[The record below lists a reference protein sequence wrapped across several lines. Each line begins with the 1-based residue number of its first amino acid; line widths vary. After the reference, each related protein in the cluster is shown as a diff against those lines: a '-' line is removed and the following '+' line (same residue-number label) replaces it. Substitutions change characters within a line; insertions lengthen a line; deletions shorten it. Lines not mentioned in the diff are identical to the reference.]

1 MDKIIFPSI
10 LNNVIVDKDN
20 LKIKHTREGQAE
32 IETIEGRSE
41 FIEESFSHVG
51 ELNQETNKYDI
62 EITTS
67 KEYENEYTEKSSSII
82 SIDRPLKST
91 PSGLCDKIYKHGDN
105 YKLLTQ
111 IGEKPFEQE
120 YNKESLEK
128 GESIVL
134 ENSNKNNLIEIEEIW
149 GNTWQDDTDSKNLFD
164 GELRQGDISS
174 SDGQDTTS
182 SLRVSSV
189 NFIPVNNSKV
199 LYIYRENANGNFAFR
214 CYDNNKNILGTTE
227 ANRTQKSFSLSLLD
241 GTSYVRFIDETN
253 DLTNKYS
260 VAIESITAYEP
271 YHKADLSNIKHL
283 GELYVDE
290 SGQPILDS
298 DGREQYKI
306 EIKSFNDNLNRTDD
320 IFVID
325 GSNQYPE
332 IKLDNTIF
340 KPNTNYEVIIK
351 VLENTLEEDVRDFT
365 AAHVSVFNGALEI
378 TIPRG
383 FIGEKKVIK
392 STVPDF
398 TNRLENYTFRY
409 ALPNTTKGSA
419 KIKVCIRERETL
431 GEVGYIPHQSHKTSI
446 LLPCQLCKVSDVA
459 DRLYWNSENRKYIV
473 EKNILQTKLLSF
485 RSKYGVFFQEP
496 VIEGKFDKENIDS
509 AFIRTKGLVCQGFE
523 YNGYNSP
530 AKTQGN
536 LALSFPSNLSGRA
549 YPYPDEEWTLE
560 EVNSYIGEGKD
571 LYAKLTTP
579 QLVETNVLE
588 QAILPCYKDKTYID
602 ILSNSITGTFKA
614 NLLTPKI
621 TDFPYID
628 EINDAISDGTTLL
641 YPLPK
646 NEITETDI
654 EIDNQ
659 ITTYGTDTTFEFNG
673 AIPKITL
680 NKVPNDY
687 AYNESRS
694 LAKGE
699 VIDVESFEDIDTTKT
714 IEIKSIEG
722 QTYQNLMQ
730 DPIKNSIAKY
740 SIDMQGET
748 IEVSDWKAEQD
759 VEIKE
764 IHGNTFVNML
774 EDKVDSAIVKNI
786 ATYQGKVID
795 GSNEIILIEVDKF
808 EFGKIIN
815 STTGEVSDASNIWVS
830 NFVKVKPSK
839 EINFKNKVN
848 TSYYNLYLYDKD
860 YNYIGYIGKNTN
872 DFNCMISEGC
882 SFVRILLP
890 FSEAQGVSNIGVT
903 ISYISSDNNLDK
915 YTKLT
920 VDEIQGNTMQNLIVN
935 PNNVEETC
943 EFIYSGND
951 TTHTIENSTISK
963 ITVDELLGN
972 TWQNSEDLSDIRS
985 VGELQEDGSYKIDIL
1000 SKNNLFPYNC
1010 TPIDD
1015 SPVLGKLVVTNIQ
1028 NGFNV
1033 KNTAHGN
1040 YQCVRI
1046 ELTKLKSGVEYR
1058 LKAKA
1063 RNYLGSTIDIYMK
1076 SGLSSGEFKNETTG
1090 DLNINKTFTL
1100 DSGVTKAS
1108 LYLYITKQTADAN
1121 VDFYDFCLTE
1131 ANIDTEPK
1139 FHKTTILLPCQLMKV
1154 GDISDK
1160 LYWDSVKGKYV
1171 IEKNVGKTNA
1181 NDFWE
1186 KDTGNE
1192 MYYLSCSYN
1201 SQKPK
1206 VNTGMFLG
1214 QHGINK
1220 IVYGRGGVYYNGEST
1235 VLNGKFQSY
1244 SDEYINSLV
1253 PSELYYQLETPQII
1267 ETEYTN
1273 PNLLQFD
1280 TYDEVTYI
1288 DSTPS
1293 DTSIEPN
1300 IVINSNGVEREC
1312 LLKANTKYIVKF
1324 NTSLDSEIDLGGTK
1338 LNVLSTDNQIEITT
1352 PSTLVHNQLR
1362 VAKESAIIKDLM
1374 VLEGTYEN
1382 ELHIPYMEGINS
1394 YGDYDEES
1402 GKYRVE
1408 LICYN
1413 IDRNEEQK
1421 LTFLLDEPL
1430 RRIGSI
1436 SDRLY
1441 FDNEKGYYCVK
1452 RKIEKIKFSND
1463 DIWESAWGE
1472 TTNYIGIKNTKDL
1485 PIDTHNVNL
1494 LCDKLPQ
1501 EQYVSLSSKD
1511 YEWVCLANTSINLK
1525 IKKNKLTS
1533 LDSAGINKYCEDLN
1547 ILYTTKTPVIEELTE
1562 YTSNT
1567 LKCYNNKT
1575 SIEGNNFISPNLIT
1589 ATTLPLSTK
1598 ALIKP
1603 NTKYTMFMDTD
1614 CDINYNLGGLEG
1626 VYLEKNTLGGN
1637 LLDYAM
1643 IESGTIDTETGLDLE
1658 HSNMARSNFLQ
1669 VNPNSIING
1678 VNEGGFTNIVLSYDN
1693 NKKFISKI
1701 YHGISVNFTITTP
1714 INCAYIRI
1722 VSNVNLMLNPQRFKY
1737 SITGSG
1743 NKNSILLTTPS
1754 TLSNSTL
1761 TLLGEGNVRNVTLLE
1776 GDYINSYI
1784 PDTFID
1790 EIKSVGD
1797 YDEESGKYKVE
1808 VIINNSHKKTI
1819 LLEEP
1824 LRKVG
1829 NVSDRLYWDN
1839 TRGKVC
1845 IEKNI
1850 AFKSEDINFNSNGFV
1865 GLTSSNHKSQ
1875 TFILCDKYRYLPW
1888 NIKTNDCISSYNNGV
1903 ALRLYF
1909 AEGDSKENYPKN
1921 IKYCYQLNTP
1931 QIIETDIIEP
1941 LIATLSQG
1949 NTIITTENEVKP
1961 NLWIYDGGLEKEVSI
1976 APSTTYY
1983 LSANTENDIQVD
1995 LGGAVV
2001 NYLSTDTIK
2010 SITTPSTLN
2019 SNTIK
2024 FMGNGYVKD
2033 VMLRV
2038 DNREDIP
2045 YFEGLE
2051 NVGEYDEV
2059 SGKYKIEIIS
2069 KGTNVV
2075 LDEKVI
2081 FLNNPLRK
2089 GDYILPNGNIIR
2101 GDSEDIE
2108 IIEDMP
2114 IMEFAVDGISYIDSN
2129 NLIKPIISASIPTK
2143 SIRKLEK
2150 PTEISI
2156 VSNEDKHTISWTG
2169 DKGVES
2175 YDIRLN
2181 DEIIQT
2187 VDYTNTS
2194 WVNDNE
2200 MSGDITITAKNHL
2213 IESDK
2218 SDGLNIL
2225 TIPNQCKLT
2234 SFDCIYKDNLY
2245 QMVIGFEKNSNIANG
2260 YKIKYT
2266 LDNGEIVEE
2275 ELTDLDNV
2283 VGQHQISLPV
2293 IEDKIDVKIYPYN
2306 EAGSNEYKDYKSFY
2320 VTPTPLWTYLTSN
2333 DNFLFRIKDR
2343 FNFETWYN
2351 LKTKSSDNMGR
2362 FDGSLD
2368 WNDYPIGGNEGI
2380 NGLLIDYTLQTHP
2393 EEELLVS
2400 AVMNDGEFNHIPS
2413 IPFRA
2418 SKILDITLLAPKGF
2432 KMEWVDDGV
2441 AKFSWEDN
2449 YVNENYFE
2457 FSYSLNGGIEEHIRI
2472 DSSSVETDGKI
2483 YSYTYKFDEYGV
2495 LSARVRMVWELN
2507 TSAYTDSKTA
2517 TFVEVTGLPPSWIV
2531 KKYDGDNLVVSW
2543 EAQSYVEKYEVK
2555 IECDGATEILDIVQD
2570 MFNLDLN
2577 KYHGKDVRISIRTH
2591 FTTGLITE
2599 YSDSISFKPVSESQ
2613 VINNISYRPIKV
2625 EKDNN
2630 VRITTKINE
2639 IFTSYQ
2645 RVVNTINNESVLH
2658 TKICK
2663 EMIGVEALLNN
2674 TFYNIVNEK
2683 YSNNIMVSTPNVE
2696 SKFNIYAKTYKQ
2708 VEIDKLLN
2716 SYIYTPILSKFTD
2729 FISIQKVT
2737 IVCIGD
2743 SITAGHPLYWA
2754 ESNTGVIEAQYPYW
2768 LSKRLNGQYNVI
2780 NKGFGSDRT
2789 FNVLARFKKD
2799 VLDLNPQ
2806 YCIIQA
2812 GTNDIYWGS
2821 AEAGDDYTKFDKTLN
2836 DMKNN
2841 IMQCVQL
2848 CFDND
2853 IIPII
2858 GNLIPRTQAVTIPMV
2873 KYGLIEFNKWIA
2885 EYANETE
2892 GVSYVDFFNA
2902 GKNSL
2907 PPTPLE
2913 DPDNPYALNPLYDGD
2928 TRYDAQGNVIS
2939 QGAGIHLNID
2949 GYRIMA
2955 EAIPLNYFKATSTGI
2970 KMYLDSDCTKE
2981 ENYNNDDAL
2990 YPFYTIKLDDLK
3002 LGRTKTIVRYLKN
3015 IGDSQVVFAM
3025 YQANGYNINYTF
3037 ENEDKST
3044 QDYVSGILLP
3054 DRKVKVTMNITPL
3067 MEDSKAAITL
3077 FVAGRQFT
3085 QN

>member
-67 KEYENEYTEKSSSII
+67 KEYENGYTEKSSSII
-82 SIDRPLKST
+82 SIDKPLKST

-134 ENSNKNNLIEIEEIW
+134 ENSNNNNLIEIEEIW
-149 GNTWQDDTDSKNLFD
+149 GNTWQDDTDSKNLFGKNVVTNHGASMKNITWSD
-164 GELRQGDISS
+164 DNNVSFDINTQSWNGFELILDSTKTYTLS
-174 SDGQDTTS
+174 LNFTTS
-182 SLRVSSV
+182 TIEGEPASLR
-189 NFIPVNNSKV
+189 
-199 LYIYRENANGNFAFR
+199 LYGDGINHPLTNGS
-214 CYDNNKNILGTTE
+214 I
-227 ANRTQKSFSLSLLD
+227 NRVKYTFSN
-241 GTSYVRFIDETN
+241 TSYIRICGISTRGVVNHIEFKDVQIEEG
-253 DLTNKYS
+253 S
-260 VAIESITAYEP
+260 VATDYVD

-290 SGQPILDS
+290 EGNPILDS
-298 DGREQYKI
+298 EGREQYKI
-306 EIKSFNDNLNRTDD
+306 EIESRNFYTNDLFYLGNNVSELNLEPNFINTNNVRNSKFTIELECGDFTDGKIIYFKNGYSLELSKVGTFLKLRNFNADVGEKTKMFNCNKGDIISIVYNGNVNLYVNGKFIDNL
-320 IFVID
+320 
-325 GSNQYPE
+325 GWLQYYGNVYVVQNLSFLK
-332 IKLDNTIF
+332 INTI
-340 KPNTNYEVIIK
+340 
-351 VLENTLEEDVRDFT
+351 
-365 AAHVSVFNGALEI
+365 SVEQKYLL
-378 TIPRG
+378 
-383 FIGEKKVIK
+383 K
-392 STVPDF
+392 SEPKT
-398 TNRLENYTFRY
+398 Y
-409 ALPNTTKGSA
+409 
-419 KIKVCIRERETL
+419 
-431 GEVGYIPHQSHKTSI
+431 KTSI
-446 LLPCQLCKVSDVA
+446 LLPCQLCKVGDAA
-459 DRLYWNSENRKYIV
+459 DRLYWDSEEGKYIV
-473 EKNILQTKLLSF
+473 EKNIADPKVFKNLPLTTHTYEINGNKYYSVDFTSPVSFINGTRNILSTKL
-485 RSKYGVFFQEP
+485 KYNNLIWGD
-496 VIEGKFDKENIDS
+496 IDSEGIRAMNNTITIRVLFDKVTDIT
-509 AFIRTKGLVCQGFE
+509 AFINDMDIYIET
-523 YNGYNSP
+523 
-530 AKTQGN
+530 
-536 LALSFPSNLSGRA
+536 SN
-549 YPYPDEEWTLE
+549 
-560 EVNSYIGEGKD
+560 
-571 LYAKLTTP
+571 P
-579 QLVETNVLE
+579 QLIETNVLE
-588 QAILPCYKDKTYID
+588 QAVLPCYKDKTYID

-621 TDFPYID
+621 TNFPYID
-628 EINDAISDGTTLL
+628 EINDTISDGTTLL

-748 IEVSDWKAEQD
+748 IEVSDWEAEQD

-786 ATYQGKVID
+786 ATYQGK
-795 GSNEIILIEVDKF
+795 
-808 EFGKIIN
+808 
-815 STTGEVSDASNIWVS
+815 TVSLDEN
-830 NFVKVKPSK
+830 
-839 EINFKNKVN
+839 
-848 TSYYNLYLYDKD
+848 YNRFD
-860 YNYIGYIGKNTN
+860 
-872 DFNCMISEGC
+872 
-882 SFVRILLP
+882 
-890 FSEAQGVSNIGVT
+890 
-903 ISYISSDNNLDK
+903 
-915 YTKLT
+915 KLT
-920 VDEIQGNTMQNLIVN
+920 IDEIQGNTMQNLIVN

-972 TWQNSEDLSDIRS
+972 TWQNSDDLSDIRS

-1000 SKNNLFPYNC
+1000 SKNNLMSKMIFGSVSNSG
-1010 TPIDD
+1010 ILED
-1015 SPVLGKLVVTNIQ
+1015 SNIIMRPLNYIYLEPNTEYKIEFNKPLESFSIIMNYYRD
-1028 NGFNV
+1028 NGEWSHYSVMYSKDSRLIFTSHASCRKIMFRLENI
-1033 KNTAHGN
+1033 KPA
-1040 YQCVRI
+1040 
-1046 ELTKLKSGVEYR
+1046 EYR
-1058 LKAKA
+1058 GIDLEVRFVKT
-1063 RNYLGSTIDIYMK
+1063 STEYQ
-1076 SGLSSGEFKNETTG
+1076 S
-1090 DLNINKTFTL
+1090 
-1100 DSGVTKAS
+1100 
-1108 LYLYITKQTADAN
+1108 
-1121 VDFYDFCLTE
+1121 
-1131 ANIDTEPK
+1131 
-1139 FHKTTILLPCQLMKV
+1139 HKTTILLPCQLQKV
-1154 GDISDK
+1154 GDVSDK
-1160 LYWDSVKGKYV
+1160 FYYDSGKGKWC
-1171 IEKNVGKTNA
+1171 IEKNINQYRYDYDTENYHIAISGQNNNGLTKGFINKPSDKKGNVPLAKINIMCDGIKSLSYEDSINELDMCITNSSDGRPLIISSSTNHNEARVLIEGKTI
-1181 NDFWE
+1181 
-1186 KDTGNE
+1186 
-1192 MYYLSCSYN
+1192 L
-1201 SQKPK
+1201 
-1206 VNTGMFLG
+1206 
-1214 QHGINK
+1214 
-1220 IVYGRGGVYYNGEST
+1220 
-1235 VLNGKFQSY
+1235 
-1244 SDEYINSLV
+1244 
-1253 PSELYYQLETPQII
+1253 YQLGTPQII

-1300 IVINSNGVEREC
+1300 IVINSNGVQREC
-1312 LLKANTKYIVKF
+1312 LLKANTKYTVKF

-1338 LNVLSTDNQIEITT
+1338 LNVLSADNQIEITT
-1352 PSTLVHNQLR
+1352 PSALVHNQLR

-1413 IDRNEEQK
+1413 IDKNEEQK

-1441 FDNEKGYYCVK
+1441 FDNEKGYYCVE

-1485 PIDTHNVNL
+1485 PIDTYNVNL

-1501 EQYVSLSSKD
+1501 EQYTSLSSKD

-1533 LDSAGINKYCEDLN
+1533 LDSTGINKYCEDLN
-1547 ILYTTKTPVIEELTE
+1547 ILYTTKAPVIEELTE

-1567 LKCYNNKT
+1567 LKCYNDKT

-1589 ATTLPLSTK
+1589 VTTLPLSTK

-1614 CDINYNLGGLEG
+1614 CDINYNLGGVEG
-1626 VYLEKNTLGGN
+1626 VY
-1637 LLDYAM
+1637 
-1643 IESGTIDTETGLDLE
+1643 
-1658 HSNMARSNFLQ
+1658 
-1669 VNPNSIING
+1669 ING
-1678 VNEGGFTNIVLSYDN
+1678 EGKIL
-1693 NKKFISKI
+1693 IS
-1701 YHGISVNFTITTP
+1701 T
-1714 INCAYIRI
+1714 
-1722 VSNVNLMLNPQRFKY
+1722 Q
-1737 SITGSG
+1737 
-1743 NKNSILLTTPS
+1743 S

-1784 PDTFID
+1784 PDIFID

-1808 VIINNSHKKTI
+1808 VIINNLHKKTI
-1819 LLEEP
+1819 LLP
-1824 LRKVG
+1824 CQLCKVG
-1829 NVSDRLYWDN
+1829 DIEDRLYWDSEN
-1839 TRGKVC
+1839 GKYVV
-1845 IEKNI
+1845 EKNI
-1850 AFKSEDINFNSNGFV
+1850 VNETYKDKTGWSVWYHSEPILRFMTTPTNTPVNSSSLKVLSNKIPSVGYNINQKNIYIANGRLCLILNDND
-1865 GLTSSNHKSQ
+1865 LTS
-1875 TFILCDKYRYLPW
+1875 
-1888 NIKTNDCISSYNNGV
+1888 NDLNG
-1903 ALRLYF
+1903 LNDWL
-1909 AEGDSKENYPKN
+1909 EEKELTVY
-1921 IKYCYQLNTP
+1921 YQLNTP
-1931 QIIETDIIEP
+1931 QIIETDITEP
-1941 LIATLSQG
+1941 LIATLPQG

-1961 NLWIYDGGLEKEVSI
+1961 NLWIYDSGLEKEVSI

-1995 LGGAVV
+1995 LGGTVV

-2010 SITTPSTLN
+2010 SITTPSILN

-2101 GDSEDIE
+2101 SDSEDIE

-2114 IMEFAVDGISYIDSN
+2114 IMEFAIEGIRSIDSN
-2129 NLIKPIISASIPTK
+2129 NLIKPIISTSIPTK

-2194 WVNDNE
+2194 WINNNE

-2245 QMVIGFEKNSNIANG
+2245 QMVIGFQKNSNIATG
-2260 YKIKYT
+2260 YKIKYI

-2283 VGQHQISLPV
+2283 VGQYQISLPV

-2306 EAGSNEYKDYKSFY
+2306 KAGSNEYKDYKSFY

-2483 YSYTYKFDEYGV
+2483 YSYTYKFDEYGI

-2555 IECDGATEILDIVQD
+2555 IECDGATEIFDIVQD

-2729 FISIQKVT
+2729 FMSIQKVT

-2902 GKNSL
+2902 GKNSI

-2928 TRYDAQGNVIS
+2928 TKYDAQGNVIS
-2939 QGAGIHLNID
+2939 QGAGIHLNIE

-2955 EAIPLNYFKATSTGI
+2955 EAIPLSYFKATSTGI

>member
-67 KEYENEYTEKSSSII
+67 KEYENGYTEKSSSII
-82 SIDRPLKST
+82 SIDKPLKST

-149 GNTWQDDTDSKNLFD
+149 GNTWQDENNL
-164 GELRQGDISS
+164 EDI
-174 SDGQDTTS
+174 
-182 SLRVSSV
+182 RH
-189 NFIPVNNSKV
+189 I
-199 LYIYRENANGNFAFR
+199 
-214 CYDNNKNILGTTE
+214 
-227 ANRTQKSFSLSLLD
+227 
-241 GTSYVRFIDETN
+241 
-253 DLTNKYS
+253 
-260 VAIESITAYEP
+260 
-271 YHKADLSNIKHL
+271 

-298 DGREQYKI
+298 YGREQYKI
-306 EIKSFNDNLNRTDD
+306 DIKSFNKNLFSDD
-320 IFVID
+320 IMNGRQIVEEIDGEIKYKIDKAYATSGSDDHPFVINKGFKNNTQYVFTFTTESIGWINLHIKYTD
-325 GSNQYPE
+325 GTMFSKGVMNQTYSANSDIGKTIE
-332 IKLDNTIF
+332 FISFATGGVNYIKNIQ
-340 KPNTNYEVIIK
+340 
-351 VLENTLEEDVRDFT
+351 LEEGVTPTDMV
-365 AAHVSVFNGALEI
+365 N
-378 TIPRG
+378 
-383 FIGEKKVIK
+383 
-392 STVPDF
+392 
-398 TNRLENYTFRY
+398 
-409 ALPNTTKGSA
+409 
-419 KIKVCIRERETL
+419 
-431 GEVGYIPHQSHKTSI
+431 HQSYKTSI
-446 LLPCQLCKVSDVA
+446 LSPYQLCKVGDISDK
-459 DRLYWNSENRKYIV
+459 LYWDSVKGKYVI
-473 EKNILQTKLLSF
+473 EKNITDASIFKNLTNIMSSNYTCDSGNQYHSADIISPVEISPNTENIITTQLKVNNKIWGNVDFEGIRSMGELLSI
-485 RSKYGVFFQEP
+485 RVLYNRA
-496 VIEGKFDKENIDS
+496 ENIID
-509 AFIRTKGLVCQGFE
+509 FI
-523 YNGYNSP
+523 NNM
-530 AKTQGN
+530 
-536 LALSFPSNLSGRA
+536 
-549 YPYPDEEWTLE
+549 D
-560 EVNSYIGEGKD
+560 I
-571 LYAKLTTP
+571 YAAMKTP
-579 QLVETNVLE
+579 QLIETNVLE
-588 QAILPCYKDKTYID
+588 QAVLPCYKDKTYID

-628 EINDAISDGTTLL
+628 EINDTISDGTTLL
-641 YPLPK
+641 YPLPR

-673 AIPKITL
+673 AIPKTTL

-714 IEIKSIEG
+714 IDIKSIEG

-748 IEVSDWKAEQD
+748 IEVTDWKAEQD

-786 ATYQGKVID
+786 ATYQGK
-795 GSNEIILIEVDKF
+795 
-808 EFGKIIN
+808 
-815 STTGEVSDASNIWVS
+815 TVSLDEN
-830 NFVKVKPSK
+830 
-839 EINFKNKVN
+839 
-848 TSYYNLYLYDKD
+848 YNRFD
-860 YNYIGYIGKNTN
+860 
-872 DFNCMISEGC
+872 
-882 SFVRILLP
+882 
-890 FSEAQGVSNIGVT
+890 
-903 ISYISSDNNLDK
+903 
-915 YTKLT
+915 KLT
-920 VDEIQGNTMQNLIVN
+920 IDEIQGNTMQNLIVN

-1000 SKNNLFPYNC
+1000 SKNKNIFSDELLSSKK
-1010 TPIDD
+1010 TTTIDGLEYYVING
-1015 SPVLGKLVVTNIQ
+1015 SGLGNAIFAIKNNKIFKEKTQYTISFDYINSNNVAWNNIYIEYSDNQ
-1028 NGFNV
+1028 HSTILGISD
-1033 KNTAHGN
+1033 KSNT
-1040 YQCVRI
+1040 RI
-1046 ELTKLKSGVEYR
+1046 ELTSKPTCTIKAIYFTTESGKDAYI
-1058 LKAKA
+1058 
-1063 RNYLGSTIDIYMK
+1063 RNVQIIEG
-1076 SGLSSGEFKNETTG
+1076 
-1090 DLNINKTFTL
+1090 
-1100 DSGVTKAS
+1100 
-1108 LYLYITKQTADAN
+1108 ADN
-1121 VDFYDFCLTE
+1121 TSYE
-1131 ANIDTEPK
+1131 EPK
-1139 FHKTTILLPCQLMKV
+1139 SHKTTILLPCQLQKI
-1154 GDISDK
+1154 GDVSDK
-1160 LYWDSVKGKYV
+1160 FYYDSGKGKWCV
-1171 IEKNVGKTNA
+1171 EKNINQYRYDYDTENYYITISGQNNNGLNKGFINKPSDKKGNIPLAKTNIMCDGIKSLSYEDSINELDMCITNSSDGRPLIVSSSTNNNEARVLIEGKTI
-1181 NDFWE
+1181 
-1186 KDTGNE
+1186 
-1192 MYYLSCSYN
+1192 L
-1201 SQKPK
+1201 
-1206 VNTGMFLG
+1206 
-1214 QHGINK
+1214 
-1220 IVYGRGGVYYNGEST
+1220 
-1235 VLNGKFQSY
+1235 
-1244 SDEYINSLV
+1244 
-1253 PSELYYQLETPQII
+1253 YQLGNPQII

-1288 DSTPS
+1288 NSTPS

-1312 LLKANTKYIVKF
+1312 LLKANTKYTVKF

-1352 PSTLVHNQLR
+1352 PSALVHNQLR

-1413 IDRNEEQK
+1413 IDKNEEQK

-1441 FDNEKGYYCVK
+1441 FDNEKGYYCVE
-1452 RKIEKIKFSND
+1452 RKIVEKK
-1463 DIWESAWGE
+1463 
-1472 TTNYIGIKNTKDL
+1472 
-1485 PIDTHNVNL
+1485 
-1494 LCDKLPQ
+1494 
-1501 EQYVSLSSKD
+1501 LSSFIYSYQAGNSNSSSNVYLCNYYNVGCNNINNVIANYPYVRNLNVTDKTNRGYYFD
-1511 YEWVCLANTSINLK
+1511 GNKNLWVRVLK
-1525 IKKNKLTS
+1525 SDVNNSSDLDLLNDF
-1533 LDSAGINKYCEDLN
+1533 LDSFDGK
-1547 ILYTTKTPVIEELTE
+1547 ILFEKSEYTIEELTE

-1567 LKCYNNKT
+1567 LKCYNDKT

-1614 CDINYNLGGLEG
+1614 CDINYNLGGVEG
-1626 VYLEKNTLGGN
+1626 VY
-1637 LLDYAM
+1637 
-1643 IESGTIDTETGLDLE
+1643 
-1658 HSNMARSNFLQ
+1658 
-1669 VNPNSIING
+1669 ING
-1678 VNEGGFTNIVLSYDN
+1678 EGKIL
-1693 NKKFISKI
+1693 IS
-1701 YHGISVNFTITTP
+1701 T
-1714 INCAYIRI
+1714 
-1722 VSNVNLMLNPQRFKY
+1722 Q
-1737 SITGSG
+1737 
-1743 NKNSILLTTPS
+1743 S

-1808 VIINNSHKKTI
+1808 VIINNLHKKTI

-1829 NVSDRLYWDN
+1829 NVSDRLYWDKAK
-1839 TRGKVC
+1839 GKVC
-1845 IEKNI
+1845 VEKNI

-2101 GDSEDIE
+2101 SDSEDIE

-2114 IMEFAVDGISYIDSN
+2114 IMEFAIEGILSIDSN
-2129 NLIKPIISASIPTK
+2129 NLIKPIISTSIPTK

-2194 WVNDNE
+2194 WINNNE

-2245 QMVIGFEKNSNIANG
+2245 QMVIGFQKNSNIATG
-2260 YKIKYT
+2260 YKIKYI

-2275 ELTDLDNV
+2275 ELTDLNNV

-2306 EAGSNEYKDYKSFY
+2306 KAGSNEYKDYKSFY

-2380 NGLLIDYTLQTHP
+2380 DGLLIDYTLQTHP

-2483 YSYTYKFDEYGV
+2483 YSYTYKFDEYGI

-2555 IECDGATEILDIVQD
+2555 IECDGATEIFDIVQD

-2645 RVVNTINNESVLH
+2645 RVINTINNESVLH

-2729 FISIQKVT
+2729 FMSIQKVT

-2928 TRYDAQGNVIS
+2928 TKYDAQGNVIS

>member
-10 LNNVIVDKDN
+10 LNNLIVDKDN

-67 KEYENEYTEKSSSII
+67 KEYENGYTEKSSSII
-82 SIDRPLKST
+82 SIDKPLKST

-149 GNTWQDDTDSKNLFD
+149 GNTWQDDTDSKNLFGKNVVTNHGASMKNITWSD
-164 GELRQGDISS
+164 DNNVSFDINTQSWNGFELILDSTKTYTLS
-174 SDGQDTTS
+174 LNFTTS
-182 SLRVSSV
+182 TIEGEPASLR
-189 NFIPVNNSKV
+189 
-199 LYIYRENANGNFAFR
+199 LYGDGINHPLTNGS
-214 CYDNNKNILGTTE
+214 I
-227 ANRTQKSFSLSLLD
+227 NRVKYTFSN
-241 GTSYVRFIDETN
+241 TSYIRICGISTLGVVNHIEFKDVQIEEG
-253 DLTNKYS
+253 S
-260 VAIESITAYEP
+260 VATDYVD

-290 SGQPILDS
+290 SGQPILDGE
-298 DGREQYKI
+298 GREQYKI
-306 EIKSFNDNLNRTDD
+306 EIESRDNIIT
-320 IFVID
+320 
-325 GSNQYPE
+325 
-332 IKLDNTIF
+332 TIF
-340 KPNTNYEVIIK
+340 DDKTSSDNFTFTSASILNTGILALYHSSTTDVGFKNPIILKPGEMFYVNITQTNYSGSSYSFRIK
-351 VLENTLEEDVRDFT
+351 N
-365 AAHVSVFNGALEI
+365 NGAILKNVFLSDISNEIGLKGSCNVLYKNDTSSNI
-378 TIPRG
+378 TITSIG
-383 FIGEKKVIK
+383 SYFGDYFIDEILVIK
-392 STVPDF
+392 
-398 TNRLENYTFRY
+398 NYDKY
-409 ALPNTTKGSA
+409 LN
-419 KIKVCIRERETL
+419 
-431 GEVGYIPHQSHKTSI
+431 GYNYNKTSI
-446 LLPCQLCKVSDVA
+446 LSPCQLCKVGDISDK
-459 DRLYWNSENRKYIV
+459 LYWDSVKGKYVI
-473 EKNILQTKLLSF
+473 EKNITDASIFKNLTNIRSSNYTCDSGNQYHSADIISPVEISSNTENIITTQLKVNNRIWGNVDFEGIRSMGELLSI
-485 RSKYGVFFQEP
+485 RVLYNRA
-496 VIEGKFDKENIDS
+496 ENIID
-509 AFIRTKGLVCQGFE
+509 FI
-523 YNGYNSP
+523 NNM
-530 AKTQGN
+530 
-536 LALSFPSNLSGRA
+536 
-549 YPYPDEEWTLE
+549 D
-560 EVNSYIGEGKD
+560 I
-571 LYAKLTTP
+571 YAAMKTP
-579 QLVETNVLE
+579 QLIETDALE

-628 EINDAISDGTTLL
+628 EINDTISDGTTLL

-699 VIDVESFEDIDTTKT
+699 VINVESFEDIDTTKT

-774 EDKVDSAIVKNI
+774 EDKIDSAIVKNI

-1076 SGLSSGEFKNETTG
+1076 SSGLSSGEFKNETTG

-1108 LYLYITKQTADAN
+1108 LYLYITKQTAEAN

-1154 GDISDK
+1154 GDVSDR
-1160 LYWDSVKGKYV
+1160 LYWDSVREKYV
-1171 IEKNVGKTNA
+1171 IDSLSLETKLTGIENEWLKEASLSEEGYSYFKFEDRNVISSSIPT
-1181 NDFWE
+1181 
-1186 KDTGNE
+1186 T
-1192 MYYLSCSYN
+1192 
-1201 SQKPK
+1201 QKPSNIVSSLK
-1206 VNTGMFLG
+1206 LSTYVEQSTNKFLCYFQAWNSHFIGVPDAELETTDVNGFKKWLANNNVRIIT
-1214 QHGINK
+1214 K
-1220 IVYGRGGVYYNGEST
+1220 RA
-1235 VLNGKFQSY
+1235 
-1244 SDEYINSLV
+1244 
-1253 PSELYYQLETPQII
+1253 TPQII

-1312 LLKANTKYIVKF
+1312 LLKANTKYTVKF

-1338 LNVLSTDNQIEITT
+1338 VNVLSTDNQIEITT

-1394 YGDYDEES
+1394 YGDYDEDS

-1485 PIDTHNVNL
+1485 PIDKYNVNL

-1501 EQYVSLSSKD
+1501 EQYISLSSKD
-1511 YEWVCLANTSINLK
+1511 YEWVCLADTSINLK

-1547 ILYTTKTPVIEELTE
+1547 ILYTTKAPAIEELTE
-1562 YTSNT
+1562 YTLNT
-1567 LKCYNNKT
+1567 LKCYNDKT

-1614 CDINYNLGGLEG
+1614 CDINYNLCGLEG
-1626 VYLEKNTLGGN
+1626 VY
-1637 LLDYAM
+1637 
-1643 IESGTIDTETGLDLE
+1643 
-1658 HSNMARSNFLQ
+1658 
-1669 VNPNSIING
+1669 ING
-1678 VNEGGFTNIVLSYDN
+1678 EGKIL
-1693 NKKFISKI
+1693 IS
-1701 YHGISVNFTITTP
+1701 
-1714 INCAYIRI
+1714 
-1722 VSNVNLMLNPQRFKY
+1722 
-1737 SITGSG
+1737 
-1743 NKNSILLTTPS
+1743 TPS

-1808 VIINNSHKKTI
+1808 VIINNLHKKTI

-1829 NVSDRLYWDN
+1829 NVSDRLYWDKAK
-1839 TRGKVC
+1839 GKVC
-1845 IEKNI
+1845 VEKNI

-1888 NIKTNDCISSYNNGV
+1888 NIKTNDCISSYNNGT

-1931 QIIETDIIEP
+1931 QIIETDITEP

-2024 FMGNGYVKD
+2024 FIGNGYVKD

-2101 GDSEDIE
+2101 SDSEDIE

-2114 IMEFAVDGISYIDSN
+2114 IMEFAIEGIRSIDSN
-2129 NLIKPIISASIPTK
+2129 NLIKPIISTSIPTK

-2194 WVNDNE
+2194 WINNNE

-2218 SDGLNIL
+2218 SDGLNVL

-2245 QMVIGFEKNSNIANG
+2245 QMVIGFQKNSNIATG
-2260 YKIKYT
+2260 YKIKYI

-2306 EAGSNEYKDYKSFY
+2306 KAGSNEYKDYKSFY

-2380 NGLLIDYTLQTHP
+2380 DGLLIDYTLQTHP

-2483 YSYTYKFDEYGV
+2483 YSYTYKFDEYGI

-2645 RVVNTINNESVLH
+2645 RVVNTINNESVFH

-2729 FISIQKVT
+2729 FMSIQKVT

-2812 GTNDIYWGS
+2812 GTND
-2821 AEAGDDYTKFDKTLN
+2821 
-2836 DMKNN
+2836 
-2841 IMQCVQL
+2841 
-2848 CFDND
+2848 
-2853 IIPII
+2853 
-2858 GNLIPRTQAVTIPMV
+2858 
-2873 KYGLIEFNKWIA
+2873 
-2885 EYANETE
+2885 
-2892 GVSYVDFFNA
+2892 
-2902 GKNSL
+2902 
-2907 PPTPLE
+2907 
-2913 DPDNPYALNPLYDGD
+2913 
-2928 TRYDAQGNVIS
+2928 
-2939 QGAGIHLNID
+2939 
-2949 GYRIMA
+2949 
-2955 EAIPLNYFKATSTGI
+2955 
-2970 KMYLDSDCTKE
+2970 
-2981 ENYNNDDAL
+2981 
-2990 YPFYTIKLDDLK
+2990 
-3002 LGRTKTIVRYLKN
+3002 
-3015 IGDSQVVFAM
+3015 
-3025 YQANGYNINYTF
+3025 
-3037 ENEDKST
+3037 
-3044 QDYVSGILLP
+3044 
-3054 DRKVKVTMNITPL
+3054 
-3067 MEDSKAAITL
+3067 
-3077 FVAGRQFT
+3077 
-3085 QN
+3085 

>member
-67 KEYENEYTEKSSSII
+67 KEYENGYTEKSSSII
-82 SIDRPLKST
+82 SIEKPLKST

-149 GNTWQDDTDSKNLFD
+149 GNTLQDENNL
-164 GELRQGDISS
+164 EDI
-174 SDGQDTTS
+174 
-182 SLRVSSV
+182 RH
-189 NFIPVNNSKV
+189 I
-199 LYIYRENANGNFAFR
+199 
-214 CYDNNKNILGTTE
+214 
-227 ANRTQKSFSLSLLD
+227 
-241 GTSYVRFIDETN
+241 
-253 DLTNKYS
+253 
-260 VAIESITAYEP
+260 
-271 YHKADLSNIKHL
+271 

-306 EIKSFNDNLNRTDD
+306 DIKSFNKNLFSDD
-320 IFVID
+320 IMNGRQIVEEIDGEIKYKIDKTYATSGGDDHPFVINKGFKNNTQYVFTFTTESIGWINLHIKYTD
-325 GSNQYPE
+325 GTMSVKGVMNQTYSANSDIGKTIE
-332 IKLDNTIF
+332 FISFATGGVNYIKNIQ
-340 KPNTNYEVIIK
+340 
-351 VLENTLEEDVRDFT
+351 LEEGVTPTDMV
-365 AAHVSVFNGALEI
+365 
-378 TIPRG
+378 
-383 FIGEKKVIK
+383 K
-392 STVPDF
+392 
-398 TNRLENYTFRY
+398 
-409 ALPNTTKGSA
+409 
-419 KIKVCIRERETL
+419 
-431 GEVGYIPHQSHKTSI
+431 HQSYKTSI
-446 LLPCQLCKVSDVA
+446 LSPYQLCKVGDISDK
-459 DRLYWNSENRKYIV
+459 LYWDSVKGKYVI
-473 EKNILQTKLLSF
+473 EKNITDASIFKNLTNIMSSNYTCDSGNQYHSADIISPVEISPNTENIITTQLKVNNKIWGNVDFEGIRSMGELLSI
-485 RSKYGVFFQEP
+485 RVLYNRA
-496 VIEGKFDKENIDS
+496 ENIID
-509 AFIRTKGLVCQGFE
+509 FI
-523 YNGYNSP
+523 NNM
-530 AKTQGN
+530 
-536 LALSFPSNLSGRA
+536 
-549 YPYPDEEWTLE
+549 D
-560 EVNSYIGEGKD
+560 I
-571 LYAKLTTP
+571 YAAMKTP

-628 EINDAISDGTTLL
+628 EINDTISDGTTLL
-641 YPLPK
+641 YPLPR

-748 IEVSDWKAEQD
+748 IEVTDWKAEQD

-774 EDKVDSAIVKNI
+774 EDKIDSAIVKNI
-786 ATYQGKVID
+786 ATYQGK
-795 GSNEIILIEVDKF
+795 
-808 EFGKIIN
+808 
-815 STTGEVSDASNIWVS
+815 TVSLDEN
-830 NFVKVKPSK
+830 
-839 EINFKNKVN
+839 
-848 TSYYNLYLYDKD
+848 YNRFD
-860 YNYIGYIGKNTN
+860 
-872 DFNCMISEGC
+872 
-882 SFVRILLP
+882 
-890 FSEAQGVSNIGVT
+890 
-903 ISYISSDNNLDK
+903 
-915 YTKLT
+915 KLT
-920 VDEIQGNTMQNLIVN
+920 IDEIQGNTMQNLIVN

-1000 SKNNLFPYNC
+1000 SKNNLMSKMIFGSVSNSG
-1010 TPIDD
+1010 ILED
-1015 SPVLGKLVVTNIQ
+1015 SNIIMRPLNYIYLEPNTEYKIEFNKPLESFYIIMNYYRD
-1028 NGFNV
+1028 NGEWSHYSVMHSKDSRLIFTSHTSCRKIMFRLENI
-1033 KNTAHGN
+1033 KPA
-1040 YQCVRI
+1040 
-1046 ELTKLKSGVEYR
+1046 EYR
-1058 LKAKA
+1058 GIDLEVRFVKT
-1063 RNYLGSTIDIYMK
+1063 STEYQ
-1076 SGLSSGEFKNETTG
+1076 S
-1090 DLNINKTFTL
+1090 
-1100 DSGVTKAS
+1100 
-1108 LYLYITKQTADAN
+1108 
-1121 VDFYDFCLTE
+1121 
-1131 ANIDTEPK
+1131 
-1139 FHKTTILLPCQLMKV
+1139 HKTTILLPCQLQKV
-1154 GDISDK
+1154 GDVSDK
-1160 LYWDSVKGKYV
+1160 FYYDSGKGKWC
-1171 IEKNVGKTNA
+1171 IEKNINQYRYDYDTENYHIAISGQNNNGLTKGFINKPSDKKGNIPLAKINIMCDGIKSLSYEDSINELDMCITNSSDGRPLIISSSTNHNEARVLIEGKTI
-1181 NDFWE
+1181 
-1186 KDTGNE
+1186 
-1192 MYYLSCSYN
+1192 L
-1201 SQKPK
+1201 
-1206 VNTGMFLG
+1206 
-1214 QHGINK
+1214 
-1220 IVYGRGGVYYNGEST
+1220 
-1235 VLNGKFQSY
+1235 
-1244 SDEYINSLV
+1244 
-1253 PSELYYQLETPQII
+1253 YQLGTPQII

-1312 LLKANTKYIVKF
+1312 LLKANTKYTVKF

-1436 SDRLY
+1436 SDRIY
-1441 FDNEKGYYCVK
+1441 FDNEKGYYCIE

-1485 PIDTHNVNL
+1485 PIDKYNVNL

-1501 EQYVSLSSKD
+1501 EQYTSLNSKD
-1511 YEWVCLANTSINLK
+1511 YEWVCLADTSINLK

-1567 LKCYNNKT
+1567 LKCYNHKT

-1603 NTKYTMFMDTD
+1603 NTKYTMFMDAD

-1626 VYLEKNTLGGN
+1626 VYYSPKNLAKNLGKYDNGLYIN
-1637 LLDYAM
+1637 NAM
-1643 IESGTIDTETGLDLE
+1643 QLGDMGQEIATANYSVTDFI
-1658 HSNMARSNFLQ
+1658 
-1669 VNPNSIING
+1669 P
-1678 VNEGGFTNIVLSYDN
+1678 VNEGDIITAKFLTTAGSWYRIVGYTSA
-1693 NKKFISKI
+1693 KKVTSVLLQDYQIGNLTTIKISSK
-1701 YHGISVNFTITTP
+1701 VK
-1714 INCAYIRI
+1714 YIRI
-1722 VSNVNLMLNPQRFKY
+1722 SAMINRLKDDSLEIICNNPINIKRR
-1737 SITGSG
+1737 SV
-1743 NKNSILLTTPS
+1743 TTPS

-1808 VIINNSHKKTI
+1808 VIINNLHKKTI

-1845 IEKNI
+1845 VEKNI

-1865 GLTSSNHKSQ
+1865 ALSTGNHKSQ

-1888 NIKTNDCISSYNNGV
+1888 SIKTNDCISSYNNGT

-1931 QIIETDIIEP
+1931 QIIETDITEP

-2010 SITTPSTLN
+2010 SITTPSILN

-2038 DNREDIP
+2038 DNRDDIP

-2089 GDYILPNGNIIR
+2089 GDYILSNGNIIR
-2101 GDSEDIE
+2101 SDSEDIE

-2114 IMEFAVDGISYIDSN
+2114 IMEFAIEGIRSIDSN
-2129 NLIKPIISASIPTK
+2129 NLIKPIISTSIPTK

-2169 DKGVES
+2169 DKGAES

-2194 WVNDNE
+2194 WINNNE

-2213 IESDK
+2213 IESDR

-2245 QMVIGFEKNSNIANG
+2245 QMVIGFQKNSNIATG
-2260 YKIKYT
+2260 YKIKYI

-2283 VGQHQISLPV
+2283 LGKHQISLPV

-2306 EAGSNEYKDYKSFY
+2306 KAGSNEYKDYKSFY

-2483 YSYTYKFDEYGV
+2483 YSYTYKFDEYGI

-2555 IECDGATEILDIVQD
+2555 IECDGATEIFDIVQD

-2729 FISIQKVT
+2729 FMSIQKVT

-2902 GKNSL
+2902 GKNSI

-2928 TRYDAQGNVIS
+2928 TKYDAQGNVIS
-2939 QGAGIHLNID
+2939 QGAGIHLNIE

-2955 EAIPLNYFKATSTGI
+2955 EAIPLSYFKATSTGI